1 MGYFPFFADISGA
14 KCLVVGGGKV
24 ALRKIEKLIPFGV
37 DIRVVSPM
45 VCKEISAID
54 KLEIILRKFAAED
67 LENADIVISATGDER
82 VGAEIFRLCSEK
94 KIPVNTVDDIDKCTF
109 LFPALACREAVTV
122 GITTGGKSPL
132 FARYLREQT
141 EALLTEK
148 NLAALDRLSAY
159 RQTIKEKLTNEASRK
174 ALQEKILAALLSD
187 EAVSDKE
194 IDLMI
199 KEFTENE
206 AKDRNE
212 KKQACYG
219 ADPNGRERPEK

>member
-1 MGYFPFFADISGA
+1 M
-14 KCLVVGGGKV
+14 
-24 ALRKIEKLIPFGV
+24 R
-37 DIRVVSPM
+37 
-45 VCKEISAID
+45 
-54 KLEIILRKFAAED
+54 
-67 LENADIVISATGDER
+67 
-82 VGAEIFRLCSEK
+82 
-94 KIPVNTVDDIDKCTF
+94 
-109 LFPALACREAVTV
+109 
-122 GITTGGKSPL
+122 
-132 FARYLREQT
+132 T

-159 RQTIKEKLTNEASRK
+159 RQTIKEKLTNDASRK